1 MSDDGHV
8 EYQVTQRIATITFV
22 RPAKKN
28 AFTHD
33 MYTQF
38 ADALAQAEDDPEV
51 RVVVL
56 TGAGTAFTSGN
67 DLSDFMH
74 NPPSSGDSPVWRV
87 IRGLAFAEKPLVA
100 AVEGVAV
107 GIGTTMLLHCDLVY
121 AASNARFALP
131 FVDLA
136 LTPEAGASL
145 LLPNLIGLQKATKIF
160 LLDSKFT
167 AQEADDM
174 GMLSGVS
181 APGEALLDARDAA
194 NKLAVKPPGAVR
206 AAKRLIREPVR
217 RQLESVLQD
226 EGATFVT
233 CLGSPEANEAFSAF
247 FEKRLPDFSS
257 F

>member
-1 MSDDGHV
+1 MSDAGHV
-8 EYQVTQRIATITFV
+8 EYQVTQRIAQITFA

-28 AFTHD
+28 AFTNE
-33 MYTQF
+33 MYEQF
-38 ADALAQAEDDPEV
+38 AAALAEAEQDPDV
-51 RVVVL
+51 RVIVL
-56 TGAGTAFTSGN
+56 TGTGNAFTAGN

-87 IRGLAFAEKPLVA
+87 IRGLAFAEKPVVA

-107 GIGTTMLLHCDLVY
+107 GIGTTMLMHCDLVY
-121 AASNARFALP
+121 AAKNARFVLP

-136 LTPEAGASL
+136 LTPEAGSSL
-145 LLPNLIGLQKATKIF
+145 LLPQLAGLQKASEIF
-160 LLDSKFT
+160 LLENKFDVAKAESIGLVT
-167 AQEADDM
+167 V
-174 GMLSGVS
+174 VS
-181 APGEALLDARDAA
+181 APGEALLDARNAA
-194 NKLAVKPPGAVR
+194 NKLTAKPPAAVR
-206 AAKRLIREPVR
+206 AAKRLLREPIR

-247 FEKRLPDFSS
+247 FEKRLPDFSP